1 MKAGRMPTS
10 KIPLARKVVGLL
22 FVLAASPALAD
33 LKPDLVEQLR
43 QGGFV
48 LLMRHAS
55 SPQKPPGKS
64 MADSQNMGLERQL
77 DEQGRET
84 AEAMGHAFKALRIP
98 VATVLSSPTYRALET
113 VRLARFGTPRTVAQ
127 LGDQGHSMAR
137 LNGPGPAA
145 WLQAAVEQ
153 MPVAGKNTIIIT
165 HMPNIAAA
173 FPDKASGLQDGE
185 TLVFKPDGNGHVQLV
200 AKVLIEDWP
209 AAIPR
214 K

>member
-1 MKAGRMPTS
+1 MARLAG
-10 KIPLARKVVGLL
+10 V
-22 FVLAASPALAD
+22 D
-33 LKPDLVEQLR
+33 
-43 QGGFV
+43 
-48 LLMRHAS
+48 
-55 SPQKPPGKS
+55 
-64 MADSQNMGLERQL
+64 
-77 DEQGRET
+77 
-84 AEAMGHAFKALRIP
+84 
-98 VATVLSSPTYRALET
+98 RALET